1 MKKIRLIELI
11 KCWYVKKFRL
21 LLLISLVI
29 TSSSLSQVD
38 YQMTLS
44 NGVKVNETTIEFD
57 VIIKSLNNNFTLT
70 SYQCSFL
77 FNQEIANGGQ
87 LSFTYVNG
95 SSQLSNLPSFAVGI
109 NSNDGEYK
117 LTFASMAGSDLITP
131 AEIVVGRF
139 RIQNSISLIN
149 IDPNIR
155 WCFSGFVTTILT
167 GENFQNITSSANH
180 TSNLALSE
188 HSSTN
193 SLPGS
198 YKLLQNYP
206 NPFNPSTTIR
216 FDLPEQGKVNLSVYN
231 ILGEK
236 VEELVNE
243 TYDAGKYS
251 IDFTSKDLSSGTY
264 FCKFEVDNKYVEITK
279 MILVK

>member
-1 MKKIRLIELI
+1 MEKIRLIEISNGLD
-11 KCWYVKKFRL
+11 VFRLSL
-21 LLLISLVI
+21 LLLVFLVI
-29 TSSSLSQVD
+29 PQISFSQVD

-44 NGVKVNETTIEFD
+44 NGVRVNENTIEFD
-57 VIIKSLNNNFTLT
+57 VLIKSLNSNFTLT

-77 FNQEIANGGQ
+77 FNEEIANGGQ

-109 NSNDGEYK
+109 NNNDGEHK
-117 LTFASMAGSDLITP
+117 LTFASMAGSDLISPT
-131 AEIVVGRF
+131 EIVVGRF
-139 RIQNSISLIN
+139 RLQNSISLGN

-155 WCFSGFVTTILT
+155 WCFGGFITTILT

-188 HSSTN
+188 HSATDI
-193 SLPGS
+193 LPSS

-216 FDLPEQGKVNLSVYN
+216 FELPEQGKVNLSVFN

-236 VEELVNE
+236 VGELADE
-243 TYDAGKYS
+243 TYDAGTYS
-251 IDFTSKDLSSGTY
+251 IEFTSKDLSSGTY
-264 FCKFEVDNKYVEITK
+264 FCRFEVDNKYVEITK

>member
-11 KCWYVKKFRL
+11 KCWYVKKFKL

-57 VIIKSLNNNFTLT
+57 VIIKSLNYNFTLT

-131 AEIVVGRF
+131 ADIVVGRF
-139 RIQNSISLIN
+139 RIQNSISLAN

-243 TYDAGKYS
+243 TYDAGNYS
-251 IDFTSKDLSSGTY
+251 IDFTSKELSSGTY